1 MFRPLYCKDQDDFLS
16 GFLTVSSLS
25 KYTTLFWFSI
35 MASIIA
41 SRAEVF
47 IKYSWEQGSGL
58 SLITALSTLQARTLC
73 YSDAFPDSHMHTH
86 NFSPAFSGVLMLCHL
101 AWRTIFL
108 FLGRRQ
114 RKCPRALSMNTFQR
128 ILSSFLYI
136 STSLI
141 GWRQV
146 KGLGFQEKFIT
157 LTKTC

>member
-1 MFRPLYCKDQDDFLS
+1 MIMFRPLYCKNQDDFLS

-58 SLITALSTLQARTLC
+58 SLITALTRSLC

-86 NFSPAFSGVLMLCHL
+86 NFSSAFSGVLVLCHL

-108 FLGRRQ
+108 FLERRQ
-114 RKCPRALSMNTFQR
+114 RKCPRVLSMNTFQR